1 MNATIITASQSTK
14 IEQGDTEKINALK
27 EESNYIAG
35 ANAGI
40 CYASSSYFDERV
52 SGRERALNRCD
63 TVLGTNHHSVANH
76 AMIEVLFEGI
86 SKSLAMILNNLTFY
100 ATSEKSGRYTR
111 MHGSTNLERSL
122 YDKWMIKLMSLIK
135 DAYPDM
141 DEKLVTKLA
150 MENARLFISANA
162 PIVTMGYSAALNQWS
177 YIIQWLREYADFL
190 DVAVDFYNDFHAS
203 HPLSS
208 VKVPLINE
216 NFNNGICVRFSYNL
230 SREMKEVANMLE
242 NLGLKNNKMNDPK
255 RRKIRTFF
263 DNDIRPPKTIWNF
276 KNSEITHRF
285 DDVIISRYKGSFAL
299 VAQMQRH
306 RTLQLKFAI
315 SEVKN
320 NGTIETYCPD
330 IVAQNGLRKEWEE
343 DMAKLFRELII
354 PLGTMLDVKMIGT
367 GEDYDMMFSE
377 RLCGRAQHEIMK
389 LAFKI
394 AHEVNIAWDVK
405 TKCQMN
411 GGCKE
416 PCMFIK
422 DGLDKKKI

>member
-14 IEQGDTEKINALK
+14 IEQGDTEKVNALK
-27 EESNYIAG
+27 EESAYISG

-52 SGRERALNRCD
+52 SGKERALNRCD
-63 TVLGTNHHSVANH
+63 TVLGTNHHSIANH
-76 AMIEVLFEGI
+76 AVVEVLFEGI

-111 MHGSTNLERSL
+111 MQGSTNLERSL
-122 YDKWMIKLMSLIK
+122 YDKWMVKLITLIK
-135 DAYPDM
+135 GAYPSM
-141 DEKLVTKLA
+141 DEKLANKLA

-190 DVAVDFYNDFHAS
+190 DK
-203 HPLSS
+203 SS
-208 VKVPLINE
+208 
-216 NFNNGICVRFSYNL
+216 FSDEILCTFSTNL
-230 SREMKEVANMLE
+230 SEEMKQISNMLE
-242 NLGLKNNKMNDPK
+242 NLGLKNDKLNDPK
-255 RRKIRTFF
+255 HRKIRTFF
-263 DNDIRPPKTIWNF
+263 EDKIHPPKTIWNI
-276 KNSEITHRF
+276 KHSDITHRF
-285 DDVIISRYKGSFAL
+285 DDVVISRYKGSFAL

-330 IVAQNGLRKEWEE
+330 IVAQNGLKKEWEE

-367 GEDYDMMFSE
+367 VEDYNMMFSE

-394 AHEVNIAWDVK
+394 AHEIHIAWDVK